1 MHVQM
6 HAQTITFRFST
17 LLFARPNAR
26 PSAHPFSFFNCSTR
40 SNDPNR
46 ITRIQDK
53 LIDTKKAAESGLNVR
68 FKAFYPLLVLRIR

>member
-6 HAQTITFRFST
+6 HVQTITFRFST

-40 SNDPNR
+40 SNDPNKSSGS
-46 ITRIQDK
+46 TK
-53 LIDTKKAAESGLNVR
+53 KPVNTKKAAESGLNVR